1 MDLVRSRASFNY
13 QFPLNHEKQ
22 MRFSSTLMLVAGAAA
37 LTACAGENTAAPT
50 GPASVAAKASVLQA
64 ALSRGDRLAT
74 IEWEGN
80 SPKLYLQ
87 NADGSDRTQVHFT
100 YVSTHVTGN
109 YPPRLLPVTDE
120 SLVSIQRLKWSP
132 DGRQLAVLLM
142 PAYHAAQVVVMT
154 ADGYGTRTV
163 SPNSQTMYGD
173 IEWSPDSRRI
183 GYIMAT
189 GPYGLLP
196 DLFVTDLGPDN
207 VTRVTTGGK
216 MSGYDAFRFDASGNR
231 LLFTEHV
238 GWADDGVSVLSRFG
252 TADLTTG
259 TVSYGDQVV
268 GEPQGFARDGS
279 WALFIRSGKLGREVV
294 KHALPSGA
302 ETTLAT
308 GTDLYNAVVQEGDR
322 DAIVVSPA
330 GKDGS
335 MTFTLL
341 GLESPDDWRGQI
353 ETPKSAAWIA
363 LLRR

>member
-1 MDLVRSRASFNY
+1 
-13 QFPLNHEKQ
+13 
-22 MRFSSTLMLVAGAAA
+22 MRFSSTLVLVAGAAA
-37 LTACAGENTAAPT
+37 LTACAGENTAVPT
-50 GPASVAAKASVLQA
+50 GVAAAPSVVQA
-64 ALSRGDRLAT
+64 ALSSGDRLAT
-74 IEWEGN
+74 IEWEGS

-87 NADGSDRTQVHFT
+87 NADGSDRAQVHFT

-142 PAYHAAQVVVMT
+142 PAFHAAQVVVMT
-154 ADGYGTRTV
+154 AQGYGIRTV

-196 DLFVTDLGPDN
+196 DLFVTDLGPDR

-259 TVSYGDQVV
+259 QVEYGHNIV
-268 GEPQGFARDGS
+268 GEPQGFARSGE
-279 WALFIRSGKLGREVV
+279 WALFIRDGKGGRQVV
-294 KHALPSGA
+294 KHPIDGGS
-302 ETTLAT
+302 ETILAT
-308 GTDLYNAVVQEGDR
+308 GPELYNAVVQEGDQE
-322 DAIVVSPA
+322 AIVVSPA

-335 MTFTLL
+335 MTFNLL
-341 GLESPDDWRGQI
+341 GLESPDDWRGEI
-353 ETPKSAAWIA
+353 ATPKNAAWIA